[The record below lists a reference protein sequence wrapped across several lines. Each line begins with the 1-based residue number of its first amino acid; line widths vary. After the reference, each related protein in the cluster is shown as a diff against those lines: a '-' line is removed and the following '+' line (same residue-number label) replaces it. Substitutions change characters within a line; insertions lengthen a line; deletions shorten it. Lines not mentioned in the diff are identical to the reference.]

1 MTNKNILLENQKLN
15 LTKFLLIFRK
25 IYIMRKLLSI
35 YILSLITIFSCND
48 TTDTNE
54 EFNFFAEKFQDI
66 QVLRYQIPGFD
77 ELNLNQK
84 KLVYYLTEAGLAGRD
99 IMYDQNYR
107 HNLSIRRALEKI
119 YTNYDGDKRADEWNN
134 FEVYLKRIWFANGIH
149 HHYSNDK
156 FDPNFSKEYLEY
168 LLSETG
174 TQLNK
179 DAFEVIFN
187 ENDSKKVNRDQSKG
201 LVIGSAVN
209 FYGDDVTEKDVDDF
223 YSNKK
228 SPDPNKPLSFGLN
241 SKLVRE
247 NGKLIE
253 KTYKIDGMYS
263 SSIEKIIF
271 WIEKAKEVAENE
283 KQKKAFDLLIEYYK
297 TGDLKTWDDYNIAW
311 VETTGGD
318 VDYINGFIEVYN
330 DPKGYRGSYESVV
343 QIKDFEMSRK
353 MSAISEDAQWFED
366 NSTIMDEHKK
376 KNVVGISYNT
386 VNVAGESGDASPS
399 TPIGINLPNANWIRA
414 NHGSKSISLGNILFA
429 YGQAGSSGRL
439 EEFGYDKEGIELE
452 KKYGKEADNL
462 HTSLH
467 EVIGH
472 ASGQLV
478 EGVGTPKETLKSYAS
493 TLEEARADLV
503 GLYFIPDKKM
513 EELGVAHSSEE
524 MGRVSY
530 DDYIRNGLMT
540 QLIRIKLG
548 DDIEQSHMRNRQ
560 TVSKWVYE
568 KGKPENV
575 IEKIVENGKTYFV
588 INDYTRL
595 RSLFG
600 ELLREVQR
608 IKSEG
613 DYEAGK
619 NLIEKY
625 GVKVDKELH
634 AEILKRNEKFN
645 TAPYSGFIN
654 PELVPVLNDSNEI
667 IDIKII
673 QPKDFATQ
681 MLDYAKKYTTLPDY
695 N

>member
-1 MTNKNILLENQKLN
+1 
-15 LTKFLLIFRK
+15 
-25 IYIMRKLLSI
+25 MRKLLSI
-35 YILSLITIFSCND
+35 YILSIITLFSCN
-48 TTDTNE
+48 NNSE
-54 EFNFFAEKFQDI
+54 AIKEFNFFAEKFEDI

-77 ELNLNQK
+77 ELSLNQK
-84 KLVYYLTEAGLAGRD
+84 KLVYFLTEAGLAGRD

-119 YTNYDGDKRADEWNN
+119 YTNYDGNKNADEWKS

-156 FDPNFSKEYLEY
+156 FDPNFSKEYLKN
-168 LLSETG
+168 LLIETD
-174 TQLNK
+174 TQLNQE
-179 DAFEVIFN
+179 AFDVIFN
-187 ENDSKKVNRDQSKG
+187 DNDIKKVNRDQSKG
-201 LVIGSAVN
+201 LVLGSAVN
-209 FYGDDVTEKDVDDF
+209 FYGEDITEKDIDSF
-223 YSNKK
+223 YSSKK
-228 SPDPNKPLSFGLN
+228 SPDLNKPLSFGLN

-247 NGKLIE
+247 NGELVE
-253 KTYKIDGMYS
+253 RTYKVGGLYS
-263 SSIEKIIF
+263 SSIEKIIY
-271 WIEKAKEVAENE
+271 WIEKAREVAENE
-283 KQKKAFDLLIEYYK
+283 KQKKAFDLLIEYYR
-297 TGDLKTWDDYNIAW
+297 TGDLKVWDDYNIAW
-311 VETTGGD
+311 VETTEGD

-353 MSAISEDAQWFED
+353 MSAISEEAQWFED

-414 NHGSKSISLGNILFA
+414 NHGSKSISLGNILYA

-439 EEFGYDKEGIELE
+439 EEFGYDKVGIELE

-472 ASGQLV
+472 ASGQIV

-575 IEKIVENGKTYFV
+575 IEKIVENEKTYFV
-588 INDYTRL
+588 INDYEKL

-600 ELLREVQR
+600 DLLREVQR

-619 NLIEKY
+619 NLIENY
-625 GVKVDKELH
+625 GVKIDQDLH
-634 AEILKRNEKFN
+634 AEVLKRNEKFN
-645 TAPYSGFIN
+645 IAPYSGFIN

-667 IDIKII
+667 IDIKVV

-681 MLDYAKKYTTLPDY
+681 MISYAKKYTTLPDY